1 MANAPLMPTPTV
13 VAYDYDAARAVPLP
27 DAWRQRI
34 TAYEPALANDEEPR
48 IQ

>member
-1 MANAPLMPTPTV
+1 MITTPP
-13 VAYDYDAARAVPLP
+13 ARSPLP

-34 TAYEPALANDEEPR
+34 TAYEPALTNDEEPR